1 MSEDRKPL
9 ELQIDI
15 IKVDNPT
22 EIEIEQKVTYGVGS
36 SGWLNKKI
44 IWAVTN
50 GRSITIS
57 NQEDKFNV

>member
-9 ELQIDI
+9 KLQIDI

-22 EIEIEQKVTYGVGS
+22 EIDSDEVGIYYPGSGPWLVKKV
-36 SGWLNKKI
+36 